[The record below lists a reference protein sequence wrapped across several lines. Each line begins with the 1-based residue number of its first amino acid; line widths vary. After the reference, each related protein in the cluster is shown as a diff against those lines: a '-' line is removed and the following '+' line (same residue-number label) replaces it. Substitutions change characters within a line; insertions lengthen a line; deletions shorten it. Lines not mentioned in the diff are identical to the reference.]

1 MIIVNLISNPDF
13 WFGVIR
19 STTPILFA
27 AMAALIARRCGIT
40 NMAIEGIML
49 FGALFAV
56 IGSAYSGNAWV
67 GLLCSIL
74 SSVVLSLI
82 LAYFKLRMRADEIM
96 VAIALNLLAVGGTIF
111 LLYLFTG
118 SKSTSSSLPSKIFPA
133 ISLPLV
139 ENVPFLGRVLS
150 GHNILAYLAFASV
163 LVMNYLLF
171 RTPLGLRIRSVG
183 GNEHSAASVGVS
195 VEKTRF
201 IAMSISGVLAGFAGA
216 YMSMGYLTI
225 FTQGMTAG
233 RGYIALAA
241 SNVGGAAPVGTMFA
255 SILFGFFDQLGN
267 QLQTSSFIPPEFI
280 YMIPYLATIIMY
292 SLFSYRK
299 LTEKRRMQRTKAIK
313 KASGEAETSKKWQRT
328 V

>member
-1 MIIVNLISNPDF
+1 MSIIDLISNPNF

-27 AMAALIARRCGIT
+27 AMAALTARRCGIT

-67 GLLCSIL
+67 GLICSVLI
-74 SSVVLSLI
+74 SVVLSLI
-82 LAYFKLRMRADEIM
+82 LAYFKLKMKADEIM

-133 ISLPLV
+133 IALPLI
-139 ENVPFLGRVLS
+139 ENIPFLGRVLS
-150 GHNILAYLAFASV
+150 GHNILVYFAFASV
-163 LVMNYLLF
+163 LLMNYLLF

-183 GNEHSAASVGVS
+183 GNEQSAASVGVS
-195 VEKTRF
+195 VEKTRY
-201 IAMSISGVLAGFAGA
+201 IAMAISGILSGFAGA

-241 SNVGGAAPVGTMFA
+241 SSVGGAAPIGTMFA
-255 SILFGFFDQLGN
+255 SVLFGFFDQLGN

-292 SLFSYRK
+292 SAFSYRK
-299 LTEKRRMQRTKAIK
+299 ITEKRRVQNAKATNE
-313 KASGEAETSKKWQRT
+313 ASEEAEEKSKWRR
-328 V
+328 VV